1 MSRKAGDRINRL
13 RERMGDDYDRVAGS
27 GLQGGITAPGID
39 SSDNHYS
46 AAEVTAE
53 LRNRGDRTVN
63 EGDNSMMNYFQGL
76 ADDGSKFNAKARAK
90 LEGIG
95 VNFSDNS
102 SGVEEGI
109 EDPVETT
116 PEPVDTPTPT
126 PTEPEDSDP
135 VQTIEPIYSGP
146 RTGGQTQNVNQDNDV
161 NTSITGDGNNVDVN
175 QDNSI
180 SQNGFGGAG
189 SFKDAWMRNYFN

>member
-1 MSRKAGDRINRL
+1 
-13 RERMGDDYDRVAGS
+13 MGDDYDRVAGS

-53 LRNRGDRTVN
+53 LRNRGDRSVDK
-63 EGDNSMMNYFQGL
+63 GDNSMMNYFQGL
-76 ADDGSKFNAKARAK
+76 ADDGSKFNAKARTK

-95 VNFSDNS
+95 VNFSD
-102 SGVEEGI
+102 SGSGGGNT
-109 EDPVETT
+109 EDPVVDN
-116 PEPVDTPTPT
+116 PEPVDTPAPT
-126 PTEPEDSDP
+126 PTEPEDSNP

-161 NTSITGDGNNVDVN
+161 NTSITGDDNNVDVN